1 MTKLLILALIILLA
15 FWLGKM
21 SVSRRRVAAPPERKK
36 EFKSP
41 VIDIKPNDK

>member
-1 MTKLLILALIILLA
+1 MTKLLILALIIMLA

-21 SVSRRRVAAPPERKK
+21 SVSRRRVASPERKK

-41 VIDIKPNDK
+41 IIDITPKDK

>member
-1 MTKLLILALIILLA
+1 MTKLILLALIIMLA

-21 SVSRRRVAAPPERKK
+21 SASKKRVSPADGKK

-41 VIDIKPNDK
+41 VIDITPKDK

>member
-1 MTKLLILALIILLA
+1 MIKLLILALIIMLA

-21 SVSRRRVAAPPERKK
+21 SVSKRRVTPPDGKK

-41 VIDIKPNDK
+41 VIDITPEDK

>member
-1 MTKLLILALIILLA
+1 MIKLLIIVLIIMLA

-21 SVSRRRVAAPPERKK
+21 SVSRRRVASPERKK

-41 VIDIKPNDK
+41 VIDITPKDK

>member
-41 VIDIKPNDK
+41 VIDINPKDK

>member
-21 SVSRRRVAAPPERKK
+21 SVSRRRGVAPPEKKK

-41 VIDIKPNDK
+41 VIDITPKDK

>member
-1 MTKLLILALIILLA
+1 MTKLILLALIIMLA

-21 SVSRRRVAAPPERKK
+21 SVSRKKVSPPDGKK

-41 VIDIKPNDK
+41 VIDITPEDK